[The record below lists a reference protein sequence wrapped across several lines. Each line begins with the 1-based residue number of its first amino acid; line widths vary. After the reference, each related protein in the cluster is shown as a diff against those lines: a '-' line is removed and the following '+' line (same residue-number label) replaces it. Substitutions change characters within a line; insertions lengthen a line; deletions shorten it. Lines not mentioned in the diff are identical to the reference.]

1 MLGVSTLRLSL
12 LYDPSE
18 RDMGTILT
26 SKQIGW
32 KLRKLRQ
39 QAGWTQEYLA
49 EKIGV
54 STQQIQNYE
63 SGSNKLNTDRLQQLA
78 QALDVPVQAF
88 FTDEAESYPLA
99 VSEKLLLDSY
109 RAIPNREIQE
119 SILKITANA
128 TRSV

>member
-1 MLGVSTLRLSL
+1 
-12 LYDPSE
+12 
-18 RDMGTILT
+18 MGTILT

-63 SGSNKLNTDRLQQLA
+63 SGTNKLNTDRLQQLA

-88 FTDEAESYPLA
+88 FTDETESYPLA